1 FYVAHTPTAVLS
13 PLSLHDALPICADRG
28 QRRLPGGL
36 VAADIGFEFLATF
49 RDTSDAE
56 LRIVPGY
63 SPYVGGDAIDS
74 LGDDYG
80 RFARRPITS
89 PRLDDGRFDSMF
101 VITNRARFGR
111 DGRLIPASGINRGRL
126 RFRTSAQSMLSDWF
140 WDRAA
145 GLLQLRLPWN
155 LLNVSDPSTRTLL
168 FERTAGYEIGTA
180 TSDGFRIGV
189 LLLGPD
195 GTQIDA
201 LPRPR
206 ADGR

>member
-80 RFARRPITS
+80 RFARR
-89 PRLDDGRFDSMF
+89 
-101 VITNRARFGR
+101 
-111 DGRLIPASGINRGRL
+111 
-126 RFRTSAQSMLSDWF
+126 
-140 WDRAA
+140 DRK
-145 GLLQLRLPWN
+145 
-155 LLNVSDPSTRTLL
+155 STRLNSSHVKISYAVFCL
-168 FERTAGYEIGTA
+168 K
-180 TSDGFRIGV
+180 
-189 LLLGPD
+189 
-195 GTQIDA
+195 
-201 LPRPR
+201 
-206 ADGR
+206 